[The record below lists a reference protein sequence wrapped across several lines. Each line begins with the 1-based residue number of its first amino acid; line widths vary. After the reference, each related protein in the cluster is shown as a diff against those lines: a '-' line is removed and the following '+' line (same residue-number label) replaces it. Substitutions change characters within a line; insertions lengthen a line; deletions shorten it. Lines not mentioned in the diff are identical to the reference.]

1 MYEPSVPVVVMHCS
15 LFESIAILLVLLFNN
30 KTLTPETLCSFASF
44 TPSLLASTHTVPIT
58 FLVSLWLSSGSTFTS
73 VFSKCLTVCDT
84 EFVST
89 SPISSCVNLAL
100 FDISVS
106 FSIEFATTC
115 TFIVTFC
122 PADK

>member
-15 LFESIAILLVLLFNN
+15 LFEFIAILLVLLFNN

-58 FLVSLWLSSGSTFTS
+58 FLVSLLLSSGSTFTS
-73 VFSKCLTVCDT
+73 FFSKCLIICAT

-89 SPISSCVNLAL
+89 SLISSCVNLAL
-100 FDISVS
+100 FDMFVS
-106 FSIEFATTC
+106 LSIEFATTC
-115 TFIVTFC
+115 TLIVTF
-122 PADK
+122 